1 MRASR
6 SRCLTTL
13 LVVLA
18 LCTAVLA
25 ACAPAST
32 PSTSTTKQPSAG
44 PPITVVPADGA
55 TAVNPLD
62 PVSVGTEGGTLESV
76 TMTNDEGKVID
87 GIVTPD
93 RLAWKP
99 GAPLGYNRTYTLVVT
114 AVGDEGARSE
124 RTSTFSTVRPGNQTK
139 ATFVTSGGN
148 LLTDGGTFGVGIVA
162 VTHFDEPITDRAA
175 AERALS
181 VETIPPVTGSWYWA
195 DDQNVHWRP
204 QNYYAPGTRVT
215 VHANVYGVPSARAC
229 SARRTRAPRSP
240 SATPTSPSPT
250 TTPRK

>member
-1 MRASR
+1 MRTSR

-25 ACAPAST
+25 ACVPDST
-32 PSTSTTKQPSAG
+32 PSTSTTTQPPAG

-76 TMTNDEGKVID
+76 TMTNDKGKIID

-99 GAPLGYNRTYTLVVT
+99 GAPLGYNRTYTLAVT
-114 AVGDEGARSE
+114 SVGDRVFGAR
-124 RTSTFSTVRPGNQTK
+124 RP
-139 ATFVTSGGN
+139 APS
-148 LLTDGGTFGVGIVA
+148 
-162 VTHFDEPITDRAA
+162 PR
-175 AERALS
+175 S
-181 VETIPPVTGSWYWA
+181 PPVTRRNPLSSPPAGTCSPTAAPSGSA
-195 DDQNVHWRP
+195 
-204 QNYYAPGTRVT
+204 
-215 VHANVYGVPSARAC
+215 S
-229 SARRTRAPRSP
+229 
-240 SATPTSPSPT
+240 SPSPT
-250 TTPRK
+250 STSRSPTGPPPNGR